1 MKLTLIKIL
10 GLVLT
15 IACWIWARN
24 AHLSQSGTLLLLIA
38 APLLQFPI
46 TLFGRSLLD
55 HQPAASRAQWISLFV
70 HYAMMIT
77 LGVSLFP
84 AIRIIQTRS
93 AHAFVLPIP
102 ILLGQVL
109 LWITSI
115 ATLLTVLNLAIRGL
129 GAPFAAVLSS
139 RLATD
144 WMYAWT
150 RNPMVL
156 CTFLLLLSIGL
167 RYRSLWFLLWIL
179 LIVTPGWLFFV
190 KNYEERE
197 LEIRFGPSYL
207 TYKARTPFLWP
218 RRPRQQD
225 EKAELVAVL

>member
-1 MKLTLIKIL
+1 
-10 GLVLT
+10 
-15 IACWIWARN
+15 
-24 AHLSQSGTLLLLIA
+24 
-38 APLLQFPI
+38 
-46 TLFGRSLLD
+46 
-55 HQPAASRAQWISLFV
+55 
-70 HYAMMIT
+70 MMIT
-77 LGVSLFP
+77 LGVTVFP
-84 AIRIIQTRS
+84 AIRIIQTPS
-93 AHAFVLPIP
+93 ARAFVLPIP
-102 ILLGQVL
+102 ILLGQLL

-129 GAPFAAVLSS
+129 GAPFAGVLSS
-139 RLATD
+139 RLAKD

-190 KNYEERE
+190 KKYEERE

-207 TYKARTPFLWP
+207 AYKERTPFLLP
-218 RRPRQQD
+218 RPPRHQV
-225 EKAELVAVL
+225 EKPDPVAVCDRNHTRA